1 MVGDQAK
8 LCQSFLTFS
17 NGSSLRDWI
26 QDLFVKE
33 RDMVEASMSTFCAT
47 TLLICAPLE
56 LLTGALLAEVTG
68 KGLHLKEA

>member
-1 MVGDQAK
+1 MSKNLLG
-8 LCQSFLTFS
+8 FRI
-17 NGSSLRDWI
+17 SLLKSEIWLKPLKPSQQVSQEKRNVNI
-26 QDLFVKE
+26 
-33 RDMVEASMSTFCAT
+33 RMSTFCAT